1 MTNYG
6 YDRDLGIGTLLPRRA
21 YGMNK
26 QILVVDDEAATR
38 TLISILL
45 QRRGFSIIEAGDGL
59 SALQLLDT
67 TSPNLIILDLM
78 MPGMDGFE
86 LCRRLRARDQTA
98 ATPILIMSAMYDSKG
113 IKASFDAGAD
123 DYLPKINLHPNL
135 VTKVR
140 KLLGETTDVC

>member
-1 MTNYG
+1 MTSNVY
-6 YDRDLGIGTLLPRRA
+6 YRDAGVGNVLPRRA
-21 YGMNK
+21 QGMSK

-45 QRRGFSIIEAGDGL
+45 QRRGFSVTEAADGPTVFRV
-59 SALQLLDT
+59 LDAMT
-67 TSPNLIILDLM
+67 PDLIILDLM
-78 MPGMDGFE
+78 MPGMDGFD
-86 LCRRLRARDQTA
+86 LCRRLREREQTA
-98 ATPILIMSAMYDSKG
+98 RTPILIMSAMYDSKG

>member
-1 MTNYG
+1 MT
-6 YDRDLGIGTLLPRRA
+6 
-21 YGMNK
+21 K

-45 QRRGFSIIEAGDGL
+45 QRRGFSVTEAADGPTVF
-59 SALQLLDT
+59 QLLDT
-67 TSPNLIILDLM
+67 MTPDLIILDLM
-78 MPGMDGFE
+78 MPGMDGFD
-86 LCRRLRARDQTA
+86 LCRRLREREQTA
-98 ATPILIMSAMYDSKG
+98 KTPILIMSAMYDSKG